1 MNKIS
6 SMAMF
11 ENYFHRFYKFAFKNC
26 RIDRYFIK
34 IAYLAIII
42 LYASLKKSDNFSISS
57 K

>member
-1 MNKIS
+1 
-6 SMAMF
+6 MAMF
-11 ENYFHRFYKFAFKNC
+11 ENYFHRFLRLKIVEWIEGN
-26 RIDRYFIK
+26 RYFIK

>member
-42 LYASLKKSDNFSISS
+42 LYVSLKKSDNFSISS